1 MGKPAATLGDK
12 HVCPL
17 HGHSPSTIISGSG
30 LLTVNGKPT
39 ACIGDKVGCGATII
53 EGAPVAMAGGQL
65 VAFLGSKTS
74 HGGTIVSGDSAL
86 MLDVGMA
93 SIVGGL
99 DEGIAKLLD
108 KEKKITSLKFSY
120 GEDHKVLSS
129 MSRHYTDINLHV
141 ETTGYSAGE
150 SVSVEVSLPDGSKKS
165 FSSSVD
171 TSGKADIMNIFNN
184 EAISL
189 EEI

>member
-99 DEGIAKLLD
+99 DEALIAELTDKLFD
-108 KEKKITSLKFSY
+108 EAM
-120 GEDHKVLSS
+120 LS
-129 MSRHYTDINLHV
+129 TNAQ
-141 ETTGYSAGE
+141 TG
-150 SVSVEVSLPDGSKKS
+150 
-165 FSSSVD
+165 
-171 TSGKADIMNIFNN
+171 
-184 EAISL
+184 EAIADYPYLIETSQGEKIFGHTDTNGNIPRYSTGDKAEKL
-189 EEI
+189 KIYFGDEALYRNDGGV

>member
-93 SIVGGL
+93 KVVGRLDSFSEILKDVENWYVFKIGSDYNYEGMECILSFNDGTQRTAKFDKDNTIHFTDVEAESCTKIDVNVNVNNHTESSVAEAFLNIIGGL
-99 DEGIAKLLD
+99 Q
-108 KEKKITSLKFSY
+108 
-120 GEDHKVLSS
+120 
-129 MSRHYTDINLHV
+129 
-141 ETTGYSAGE
+141 
-150 SVSVEVSLPDGSKKS
+150 
-165 FSSSVD
+165 
-171 TSGKADIMNIFNN
+171 
-184 EAISL
+184 
-189 EEI
+189 